1 VRLGSHLE
9 GDGVRF
15 AVFSTVADAVVVCDF
30 DEGGR
35 ETRHA
40 LELGDASV
48 WRAHVPGTGD
58 ATRYGFGA
66 HGPWDP
72 AQGLRC
78 NAAKLL
84 LDPYARSIRSGVEWN
99 PAVAGDDPADSAPFV
114 PRSVVHDAPFD
125 WATIAGRECRSRTRS
140 STRRTSRA

>member
-1 VRLGSHLE
+1 MRSSSEMPAYGGPTCPGP
-9 GDGVRF
+9 GDG
-15 AVFSTVADAVVVCDF
+15 
-30 DEGGR
+30 
-35 ETRHA
+35 
-40 LELGDASV
+40 
-48 WRAHVPGTGD
+48 
-58 ATRYGFGA
+58 TRYGFRV

-84 LDPYARSIRSGVEWN
+84 LDPCVRSIRGGVECN

-114 PRSVVHDAPFD
+114 PRSVVHDEPFD